1 VSREGRRSAAQ
12 VRVGHGIFLACRSA
26 SDTNAT
32 RKLRHV
38 MLEAVTTFVVES
50 PLPTTSASVVSS
62 LVWVP
67 VAVIVAGLLWVGW
80 KQRRK
85 TTD

>member
-1 VSREGRRSAAQ
+1 
-12 VRVGHGIFLACRSA
+12 
-26 SDTNAT
+26 
-32 RKLRHV
+32 